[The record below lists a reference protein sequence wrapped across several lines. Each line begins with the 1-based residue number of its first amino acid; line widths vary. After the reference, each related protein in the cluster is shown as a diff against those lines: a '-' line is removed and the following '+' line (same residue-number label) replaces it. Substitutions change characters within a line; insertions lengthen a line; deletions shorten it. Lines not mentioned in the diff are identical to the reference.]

1 MLPASFQDPEGPAF
15 TLRPTGM
22 ARFFVAAFLS
32 VWLCGWVVGEL
43 FALAALVS
51 CAASLLDLDLGLP
64 GWFGRNRESHT
75 GVVLISLFLVLWLS
89 FWTLGGVMALRQ
101 WLLLLW
107 SREELV
113 LATDC
118 LVARRWFGPFKRTRR
133 IPRSDITSV
142 TQARHGG
149 AIQVRCAGTTTN
161 LVELGTSDQRLALA
175 QYLSAQL
182 SLPPV
187 TAGEFHAELPATLP
201 AGWELTV
208 SETGEEMLIPDRVVR
223 RKQAHVMAVI
233 ATLLVVAFAL
243 VLSETLSGNSRGSVA
258 GSLVLGVLAGLSV
271 YGWLRLAH
279 GQVGWILRSGAL
291 EYRSQLGSR
300 LRSDAFQPAGLELH
314 SSIDSDGDESVSLQA
329 TDGARRRIV
338 HRTLND
344 PSSVRQLAQW
354 LSSKIGVPVR

>member
-15 TLRPTGM
+15 TLRPTGLS
-22 ARFFVAAFLS
+22 RFFVAAFLS
-32 VWLCGWVVGEL
+32 VWLCGWAVGEL

-51 CAASLLDLDLGLP
+51 CVASLLNLDLELP
-64 GWFGRNRESHT
+64 GWSGKNHESHT
-75 GVVLISLFLVLWLS
+75 GAILISLFLAVWLS

-101 WLLLLW
+101 WLMLLW
-107 SREELV
+107 SREQLV

-118 LVARRWFGPFKRTRR
+118 LVARRWIGPFKRTRR
-133 IPRSDITSV
+133 IPKSDITSV
-142 TQARHGG
+142 TQARQGG
-149 AIQVRCAGTTTN
+149 AIQVRSAGTTTN
-161 LVELGTSDQRLALA
+161 LVELGSSDQRLALA
-175 QYLSAQL
+175 QYLSTEL

-187 TAGEFHAELPATLP
+187 TSGESHAGLPVTLP

-233 ATLLVVAFAL
+233 TTLLIVAFAL
-243 VLSETLSGNSRGSVA
+243 LLSETLSGNSRGSVA
-258 GSLVLGVLAGLSV
+258 GSLVLGVLAALAV
-271 YGWLRLAH
+271 FGWLRLAY

-300 LRSDAFQPAGLELH
+300 LQSDAFQPAGLELH

-329 TDGARRRIV
+329 TDGARRRVV